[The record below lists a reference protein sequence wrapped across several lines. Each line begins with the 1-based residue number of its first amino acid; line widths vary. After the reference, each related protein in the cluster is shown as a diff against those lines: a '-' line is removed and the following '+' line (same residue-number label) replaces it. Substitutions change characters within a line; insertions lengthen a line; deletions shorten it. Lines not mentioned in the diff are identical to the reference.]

1 MILIPVVALIV
12 GVILGILLQVETSG
26 WAVYMGVAVVAG
38 LDSVC
43 GGSRSALEG
52 KFRTDVFVTGFVSN
66 IVVSIALLWL
76 GDKIGVSLFLVIAIV
91 MGTRI
96 FNNLSLMRRMALTL
110 IGDARQKAKMREDLA
125 AQPPTP

>member
-1 MILIPVVALIV
+1 
-12 GVILGILLQVETSG
+12 
-26 WAVYMGVAVVAG
+26 MGVAVVAG

-76 GDKIGVSLFLVIAIV
+76 GDRIGVSLFLVIAIV

-96 FNNLSLMRRMALTL
+96 FNNLSVMRRIALTL
-110 IGDARQKAKMREDLA
+110 ISDARQKAKAREELA